1 MIESKNET
9 TVSDRRKKA
18 NKKVTWSV
26 QLETVKMMTPDPL
39 QSRFKFQVYSVKEE
53 EVVFFPRTESL

>member
-26 QLETVKMMTPDPL
+26 QLETVKMMTSDPL